1 METREIYK
9 EKYQAQIHE
18 WTAKLDVLKARAEK
32 MSAQTKLDAKPRM
45 DSMHEKLEAAKAKMH
60 DLAGATDDKWE
71 EVKKTLD
78 HAWTETL
85 SAVEGAYDAVME
97 MDGKSAATPAAAPK
111 ADAPKAAAPAKA
123 ATSKSQKTPPS

>member
-45 DSMHEKLEAAKAKMH
+45 DSMTEKLDAAKAKMH
-60 DLAGATDDKWE
+60 DIASATDEKWE
-71 EVKKTLD
+71 EVKKTVD
-78 HAWTETL
+78 HAWTETK
-85 SAVEGAYDAVME
+85 AHVEGAYDAVMA
-97 MDGKSAATPAAAPK
+97 MDGHTAAASAATPAAAT
-111 ADAPKAAAPAKA
+111 AAKPAKDDA
-123 ATSKSQKTPPS
+123 KSAKAPPS